1 MCESLQS
8 SINEYKQIN
17 YQSKLL
23 LLFSDGIPTDGDPIP
38 LSDEL
43 KKMNVIIVTCFL
55 TDKDIQ
61 SPRTLYSEEIK
72 EWDAPA
78 KLMFNMSSEI
88 SNST

>member
-8 SINEYKQIN
+8 AINEYKQIN

-43 KKMNVIIVTCFL
+43 KK
-55 TDKDIQ
+55 
-61 SPRTLYSEEIK
+61 
-72 EWDAPA
+72 
-78 KLMFNMSSEI
+78 
-88 SNST
+88 